1 MISLPSTPKLRIS
14 SVPMREL
21 YPATSSQAM
30 SDTWK
35 DRTANSDSTV
45 SRKRTGS
52 KDDDAPPAKRR
63 VLTAAR
69 REQNR
74 QAQKAYRE
82 RQKQERI
89 RLKQEKAHAQATCGQ
104 RLRPLLKREDVSPIE
119 SFEQHSSIEELSPLD
134 EDVLGAVDT
143 SVKKLEPNFPDL
155 YMNMLQ
161 FSPAAIFTSCLTNA
175 LSLGLDPSVIAN
187 CSVEHISPFYQP
199 NLSPTL
205 NHAALIQ
212 SGSDI
217 LSTFDNTSIP
227 VHLRPTMAQI
237 LTPHHTSLDLIPIPF
252 LRERA
257 IMLSAAMPHAF
268 NNWELKLDIY
278 ERGGLTIWRL
288 KHEKGE
294 SVRDSYPPWD
304 IKSWEA
310 APWFLKKWCMLMGRE
325 YDKMNEQSIGWQV
338 VRDMISSRDVQRL
351 TTS

>member
-1 MISLPSTPKLRIS
+1 MRDS
-14 SVPMREL
+14 S
-21 YPATSSQAM
+21 
-30 SDTWK
+30 
-35 DRTANSDSTV
+35 ANQDDTV
-45 SRKRTGS
+45 SRKRSCS
-52 KDDDAPPAKRR
+52 KDNDAPPAKRR
-63 VLTAAR
+63 VLTTAR

-74 QAQKAYRE
+74 QAQRAYRE

-89 RLKQEKAHAQATCGQ
+89 RLKQEKAQAQATCGQ
-104 RLRPLLKREDVSPIE
+104 RLRPLLKREDLSPIDSAE
-119 SFEQHSSIEELSPLD
+119 RQSSIKEISPYNG
-134 EDVLGAVDT
+134 DVTETVNT
-143 SVKKLEPNFPDL
+143 SVKKLDPNFPDL

-175 LSLGLDPSVIAN
+175 LTLGLDPSLIAN

-199 NLSPTL
+199 NLSCTI

-212 SGSDI
+212 AGSNI
-217 LSTFDNTSIP
+217 LSTFNNTSIP
-227 VHLRPTMAQI
+227 IHLRPTMAQI
-237 LTPHHTSLDLIPIPF
+237 LIPHHTSLDLIPIPF

-288 KHEKGE
+288 KGE
-294 SVRDSYPPWD
+294 SMRDTYPPWD
-304 IKSWEA
+304 MKSWEA

-351 TTS
+351 ATS

>member
-1 MISLPSTPKLRIS
+1 
-14 SVPMREL
+14 
-21 YPATSSQAM
+21 M
-30 SDTWK
+30 SDTMK
-35 DRTANSDSTV
+35 DSSANENDTV
-45 SRKRTGS
+45 SRKRTSSRDG
-52 KDDDAPPAKRR
+52 DAPPAKRR
-63 VLTAAR
+63 VVTTAR

-89 RLKQEKAHAQATCGQ
+89 QLKQERAQAKATCGQ
-104 RLRPLLKREDVSPIE
+104 RLRPLLKREDLSPVD
-119 SFEQHSSIEELSPLD
+119 SSEQQSSIEEISLCD
-134 EDVLGAVDT
+134 ESLLEPVET
-143 SVKKLEPNFPDL
+143 SAKKLEPKFPDL

-199 NLSPTL
+199 NLSSTL
-205 NHAALIQ
+205 NHTALIQ
-212 SGSDI
+212 AGSNI

-227 VHLRPTMAQI
+227 IHLRPTMAQI
-237 LTPHHTSLDLIPIPF
+237 LIPHHTSLDLIPIPF

-257 IMLSAAMPHAF
+257 IMLSAAMPHVF

-294 SVRDSYPPWD
+294 NVRDTYPPWD
-304 IKSWEA
+304 MKSWEA
-310 APWFLKKWCMLMGRE
+310 APWFMKKWCMLMGRE
-325 YDKMNEQSIGWQV
+325 YDKMHNQSIGWQV
-338 VRDMISSRDVQRL
+338 VRDMISSRDIQRL

>member
-1 MISLPSTPKLRIS
+1 MPDIATDV
-14 SVPMREL
+14 SVNRNDAL
-21 YPATSSQAM
+21 
-30 SDTWK
+30 
-35 DRTANSDSTV
+35 
-45 SRKRTGS
+45 SRKRTRS
-52 KDDDAPPAKRR
+52 EDDDAPPAKRR
-63 VLTAAR
+63 VLTTAR

-89 RLKQEKAHAQATCGQ
+89 RLKQEKALAQQNRGQ
-104 RLRPLLKREDVSPIE
+104 SLRPLLKREHLSPIDSCQQESPIE
-119 SFEQHSSIEELSPLD
+119 EMSPCD
-134 EDVLGAVDT
+134 DDVTATVDK

-161 FSPAAIFTSCLTNA
+161 FSPAAIFTSCLSNA

-199 NLSPTL
+199 NLSSTL
-205 NHAALIQ
+205 NHVALIQ
-212 SGSDI
+212 AGSTI
-217 LSTFDNTSIP
+217 LSTFNNTSIP

-237 LTPHHTSLDLIPIPF
+237 LIPHHTSLDLIPIPF

-278 ERGGLTIWRL
+278 ERGGLKIWRL
-288 KHEKGE
+288 KGDGG
-294 SVRDSYPPWD
+294 RDTYPPWD
-304 IKSWEA
+304 MKSWEA

-338 VRDMISSRDVQRL
+338 VRDMISSRDVQQL
-351 TTS
+351 TVS

>member
-1 MISLPSTPKLRIS
+1 MCDKIKGS
-14 SVPMREL
+14 S
-21 YPATSSQAM
+21 
-30 SDTWK
+30 
-35 DRTANSDSTV
+35 ANGNDAV
-45 SRKRTGS
+45 SRKRTSSRDG
-52 KDDDAPPAKRR
+52 DAPPAKRR
-63 VLTAAR
+63 ALTTAR

-89 RLKQEKAHAQATCGQ
+89 RLKQERAQAKATCGQ
-104 RLRPLLKREDVSPIE
+104 RLRPLLKREDLSQVDS
-119 SFEQHSSIEELSPLD
+119 SEQQSSIEEISLCD
-134 EDVLGAVDT
+134 ESLLELVDA

-199 NLSPTL
+199 NLSSTL

-212 SGSDI
+212 AGSNI
-217 LSTFDNTSIP
+217 LSTFNNTSIP

-237 LTPHHTSLDLIPIPF
+237 LIPHHTSLDLIPIPF

-257 IMLSAAMPHAF
+257 IMLSAAMPHVF

-294 SVRDSYPPWD
+294 SVRDTYPPWD
-304 IKSWEA
+304 MKSWEA
-310 APWFLKKWCMLMGRE
+310 APWFMKKWCMLMGRE
-325 YDKMNEQSIGWQV
+325 YDRMHNQSIGWQV
-338 VRDMISSRDVQRL
+338 VRDMISSRDIQRL

>member
-1 MISLPSTPKLRIS
+1 MKNGLGNRDA
-14 SVPMREL
+14 E
-21 YPATSSQAM
+21 
-30 SDTWK
+30 
-35 DRTANSDSTV
+35 V
-45 SRKRTGS
+45 SRKRTRS

-63 VLTAAR
+63 ILTTAR

-89 RLKQEKAHAQATCGQ
+89 RLKQEKAEAQATYGQ
-104 RLRPLLKREDVSPIE
+104 RLRPLLKREDPSPID
-119 SFEQHSSIEELSPLD
+119 SSQPQNSVDKMSTCD
-134 EDVLGAVDT
+134 EDVTETVDT
-143 SVKKLEPNFPDL
+143 SVKMLEPKFPDL

-175 LSLGLDPSVIAN
+175 LSLGLDPSAIAN

-199 NLSPTL
+199 NLSSTL
-205 NHAALIQ
+205 DHAALVQ
-212 SGSDI
+212 AGSSI
-217 LSTFDNTSIP
+217 LSTFNNTSIP
-227 VHLRPTMAQI
+227 IHLRPTMAQI
-237 LTPHHTSLDLIPIPF
+237 LIPHHTSLDLIPIPF

-288 KHEKGE
+288 KGE
-294 SVRDSYPPWD
+294 RDSGRNTYPPWD
-304 IKSWEA
+304 MKSWEA
-310 APWFLKKWCMLMGRE
+310 APWFLKKWCVLMGRE

-338 VRDMISSRDVQRL
+338 VRDMISSRDVQPLL
-351 TTS
+351 TSQV

>member
-1 MISLPSTPKLRIS
+1 
-14 SVPMREL
+14 MR
-21 YPATSSQAM
+21 
-30 SDTWK
+30 DTVK
-35 DRTANSDSTV
+35 DGSANRDDVV
-45 SRKRTGS
+45 SRKRASS
-52 KDDDAPPAKRR
+52 KDDNAPPAKRR
-63 VLTAAR
+63 VLTTAR

-89 RLKQEKAHAQATCGQ
+89 RLKQEKAQTQATCGQ
-104 RLRPLLKREDVSPIE
+104 RLRPLLKREDLSPMD
-119 SFEQHSSIEELSPLD
+119 SSEQQSSIGEISPRD
-134 EDVLGAVDT
+134 EDVLETVDT

-155 YMNMLQ
+155 YLNMLQ
-161 FSPAAIFTSCLTNA
+161 FSPTAIFTSCLTNA
-175 LSLGLDPSVIAN
+175 ISLGLDPSVIAD
-187 CSVEHISPFYQP
+187 CSVQQISPFYQP
-199 NLSPTL
+199 NLSSTL
-205 NHAALIQ
+205 NHVALIQ
-212 SGSDI
+212 AGSNI

-237 LTPHHTSLDLIPIPF
+237 LIPHHTSLDLIPLPF

-257 IMLSAAMPHAF
+257 IMLSAAMPHVF

-304 IKSWEA
+304 MKSWEA

-325 YDKMNEQSIGWQV
+325 YDKMHNQSIGWQV
-338 VRDMISSRDVQRL
+338 VRDMISSRDIQRL

>member
-1 MISLPSTPKLRIS
+1 MTDTEKDGSAN
-14 SVPMREL
+14 RED
-21 YPATSSQAM
+21 A
-30 SDTWK
+30 
-35 DRTANSDSTV
+35 V
-45 SRKRTGS
+45 SRKRTSS
-52 KDDDAPPAKRR
+52 KDDDAPPSKRR
-63 VLTAAR
+63 VLTTAR

-89 RLKQEKAHAQATCGQ
+89 RLKQKKAQAQATSGQ
-104 RLRPLLKREDVSPIE
+104 RPRLLLKREDLSPRD
-119 SFEQHSSIEELSPLD
+119 SSEQKTSIGEIYPLD
-134 EDVLGAVDT
+134 EEVTETIET

-161 FSPAAIFTSCLTNA
+161 FAPAAIFTSCLTNA
-175 LSLGLDPSVIAN
+175 ISLGFDPSVIAN

-199 NLSPTL
+199 NLSSTL

-212 SGSDI
+212 AGSNI
-217 LSTFDNTSIP
+217 LSTFNNTSIP

-237 LTPHHTSLDLIPIPF
+237 LIPHHTSLDLIPIPF

-288 KHEKGE
+288 NREKGE
-294 SVRDSYPPWD
+294 SLRDAYPPWD
-304 IKSWEA
+304 MKSWEA

-325 YDKMNEQSIGWQV
+325 YDKMHNQSIGWQV
-338 VRDMISSRDVQRL
+338 VRDMITSRDVQRL
-351 TTS
+351 TTSLF

>member
-1 MISLPSTPKLRIS
+1 
-14 SVPMREL
+14 
-21 YPATSSQAM
+21 M
-30 SDTWK
+30 SDTIK
-35 DRTANSDSTV
+35 GSSANGNDAV
-45 SRKRTGS
+45 SRKRTSSRDG
-52 KDDDAPPAKRR
+52 DAPLAKRR
-63 VLTAAR
+63 ALTTAR

-74 QAQKAYRE
+74 RAQKAYRE

-89 RLKQEKAHAQATCGQ
+89 RMKQEKAQAKATCGQ
-104 RLRPLLKREDVSPIE
+104 RLRPLLKREDFSSIDSSE
-119 SFEQHSSIEELSPLD
+119 SQSSIEKISLCDGSLLEP
-134 EDVLGAVDT
+134 VDS

-161 FSPAAIFTSCLTNA
+161 FSPATIFTSCLTNA

-187 CSVEHISPFYQP
+187 CSVEHISPFYQS
-199 NLSPTL
+199 NLSSSL

-212 SGSDI
+212 AGSNI

-237 LTPHHTSLDLIPIPF
+237 LIPHHTSLDLIPIPF

-257 IMLSAAMPHAF
+257 IMLAAAMPHAF

-294 SVRDSYPPWD
+294 SVRDTYPPWD
-304 IKSWEA
+304 MKSWEA
-310 APWFLKKWCMLMGRE
+310 APWFMKKWCMLMGRE
-325 YDKMNEQSIGWQV
+325 YDKMCNQSVGWQV
-338 VRDMISSRDVQRL
+338 VRDLITSRDIQRL
-351 TTS
+351 TTT

>member
-1 MISLPSTPKLRIS
+1 MHLEALR
-14 SVPMREL
+14 
-21 YPATSSQAM
+21 
-30 SDTWK
+30 DTMK
-35 DRTANSDSTV
+35 NGLGNRDAEV
-45 SRKRTGS
+45 SRKRTRS

-63 VLTAAR
+63 ILTTAR

-89 RLKQEKAHAQATCGQ
+89 RLKQEKAEAQATYGQ
-104 RLRPLLKREDVSPIE
+104 RLRPLLKREDPSPID
-119 SFEQHSSIEELSPLD
+119 SSQPQNSIDKMSTCD
-134 EDVLGAVDT
+134 EDVTETVDT
-143 SVKKLEPNFPDL
+143 SVKKLEPKFPDL

-175 LSLGLDPSVIAN
+175 LALGLDPSVIAN

-199 NLSPTL
+199 NLSSTL
-205 NHAALIQ
+205 NHAALVQ
-212 SGSDI
+212 AGSSI
-217 LSTFDNTSIP
+217 LSTFNNTSIP
-227 VHLRPTMAQI
+227 IHLRPTMAQI
-237 LTPHHTSLDLIPIPF
+237 LIPHHTSLDLIPIPF

-288 KHEKGE
+288 KGE
-294 SVRDSYPPWD
+294 RDSGRNTYPPWD
-304 IKSWEA
+304 MKSWEA
-310 APWFLKKWCMLMGRE
+310 APWFLKKWCVLMGRE

-338 VRDMISSRDVQRL
+338 VRDMISSRDIQPLL
-351 TTS
+351 TSQV

>member
-1 MISLPSTPKLRIS
+1 MGYTVKGS
-14 SVPMREL
+14 SANRDNAV
-21 YPATSSQAM
+21 SQ
-30 SDTWK
+30 
-35 DRTANSDSTV
+35 
-45 SRKRTGS
+45 KRTSG

-63 VLTAAR
+63 VLTTAR

-89 RLKQEKAHAQATCGQ
+89 RLKQEKAQAQATSGQ
-104 RLRPLLKREDVSPIE
+104 RPRPLLKRE
-119 SFEQHSSIEELSPLD
+119 ELSPGDPCGQKTSVGEIYSLD
-134 EDVLGAVDT
+134 EEVTETIDI

-161 FSPAAIFTSCLTNA
+161 FAPAAIFTSCLTNA
-175 LSLGLDPSVIAN
+175 ISLGLNPSVIAN

-199 NLSPTL
+199 DLSSTL
-205 NHAALIQ
+205 NHADLIQ
-212 SGSDI
+212 AGSNI
-217 LSTFDNTSIP
+217 LSTFNSTSIP

-237 LTPHHTSLDLIPIPF
+237 LIPHHTSLDLIPIPF

-294 SVRDSYPPWD
+294 SGRDRYPPWD
-304 IKSWEA
+304 MKSWEA

-325 YDKMNEQSIGWQV
+325 YDKMQNQSIGWQV

-351 TTS
+351 TTGLS

>member
-1 MISLPSTPKLRIS
+1 
-14 SVPMREL
+14 MRDIVKEGS
-21 YPATSSQAM
+21 AN
-30 SDTWK
+30 K
-35 DRTANSDSTV
+35 DDAA

-63 VLTAAR
+63 VLTTAR

-89 RLKQEKAHAQATCGQ
+89 RLKQEKAQAQATRGQ
-104 RLRPLLKREDVSPIE
+104 RLRPLLKREDPSPIDSYQQE
-119 SFEQHSSIEELSPLD
+119 SSIDEISPCD
-134 EDVLGAVDT
+134 EDFTETVDT

-175 LSLGLDPSVIAN
+175 ISLGLDPSVIAD

-199 NLSPTL
+199 DLSSTL

-212 SGSDI
+212 AGSNI
-217 LSTFDNTSIP
+217 LSAFKNTSIP
-227 VHLRPTMAQI
+227 IHLRPTMAQI
-237 LTPHHTSLDLIPIPF
+237 LIPHHTSLDLIPIPF

-257 IMLSAAMPHAF
+257 IMLSAAMPHVF

-294 SVRDSYPPWD
+294 SVRDTYPPWD
-304 IKSWEA
+304 MKSWEA

-338 VRDMISSRDVQRL
+338 VRDMTSSRDVQRL

>member
-1 MISLPSTPKLRIS
+1 M
-14 SVPMREL
+14 
-21 YPATSSQAM
+21 
-30 SDTWK
+30 K
-35 DRTANSDSTV
+35 DGLGNRDAEV
-45 SRKRTGS
+45 SRKRTRG
-52 KDDDAPPAKRR
+52 KGDDVPPAKRR
-63 VLTAAR
+63 VLTTAR

-89 RLKQEKAHAQATCGQ
+89 RLKQEKAETQATYGQ
-104 RLRPLLKREDVSPIE
+104 RLRPLLKREDLTPID
-119 SFEQHSSIEELSPLD
+119 SSQQQNSIDKISICDEEVT
-134 EDVLGAVDT
+134 ETVGT
-143 SVKKLEPNFPDL
+143 SVKKLEPKFPDL

-199 NLSPTL
+199 NLSSTL
-205 NHAALIQ
+205 NHAALVQ
-212 SGSDI
+212 AGSSI
-217 LSTFDNTSIP
+217 LSTFNNTCIP
-227 VHLRPTMAQI
+227 IHLRPTMAQI
-237 LTPHHTSLDLIPIPF
+237 LIPHHTSLDLIPIPF

-278 ERGGLTIWRL
+278 ERGGLKIWRL
-288 KHEKGE
+288 KGE
-294 SVRDSYPPWD
+294 SGRDSYPPWD
-304 IKSWEA
+304 MKSWEA
-310 APWFLKKWCMLMGRE
+310 APWFLKKWCVLMGRE

-351 TTS
+351 VTS

>member
-1 MISLPSTPKLRIS
+1 
-14 SVPMREL
+14 MR
-21 YPATSSQAM
+21 
-30 SDTWK
+30 DTV
-35 DRTANSDSTV
+35 REGSANKNDV
-45 SRKRTGS
+45 ASRKRTRS

-63 VLTAAR
+63 VLTTAR

-89 RLKQEKAHAQATCGQ
+89 RLKQEKAQAQATCGQ
-104 RLRPLLKREDVSPIE
+104 RLRPLLKREDFSRINSSQQE
-119 SFEQHSSIEELSPLD
+119 SSISEISSCD
-134 EDVLGAVDT
+134 EGVTETVNT

-199 NLSPTL
+199 NLSSTL

-212 SGSDI
+212 AGSTI
-217 LSTFDNTSIP
+217 LSTFNNTSIP

-237 LTPHHTSLDLIPIPF
+237 LIPHHTSLDLIPIPF

-257 IMLSAAMPHAF
+257 IMLSAAMPHVF

-288 KHEKGE
+288 KGE
-294 SVRDSYPPWD
+294 NVRDTYPPWD
-304 IKSWEA
+304 MKSWEA

-338 VRDMISSRDVQRL
+338 VRDMISSRD
-351 TTS
+351 T

>member
-1 MISLPSTPKLRIS
+1 
-14 SVPMREL
+14 
-21 YPATSSQAM
+21 M
-30 SDTWK
+30 SDAMK
-35 DRTANSDSTV
+35 DSSATGNDAV
-45 SRKRTGS
+45 SRKRTS
-52 KDDDAPPAKRR
+52 SRDDDAPPAKRR
-63 VLTAAR
+63 VLTTAR

-89 RLKQEKAHAQATCGQ
+89 RLKQEKAQAKATCGQ
-104 RLRPLLKREDVSPIE
+104 RLRPLLKREDFSSID
-119 SFEQHSSIEELSPLD
+119 SSEQQSSIEEVPCNEKFS
-134 EDVLGAVDT
+134 ETVDA
-143 SVKKLEPNFPDL
+143 SVNKLEPNFPDL

-161 FSPAAIFTSCLTNA
+161 FSPAAIFTSCLSNA
-175 LSLGLDPSVIAN
+175 LSLGLDPSIIAN

-199 NLSPTL
+199 NLSSTL
-205 NHAALIQ
+205 NHAALMQ
-212 SGSDI
+212 AGSNI

-237 LTPHHTSLDLIPIPF
+237 LIPHHTSLDLIPIPF

-257 IMLSAAMPHAF
+257 IMLSAAMPHVF

-294 SVRDSYPPWD
+294 SVRDTYPPWD
-304 IKSWEA
+304 MKSWEV
-310 APWFLKKWCMLMGRE
+310 APWFMKKWCMLMGRE
-325 YDKMNEQSIGWQV
+325 YDKMHNQSIGWQV

-351 TTS
+351 TTT

>member
-1 MISLPSTPKLRIS
+1 MKDS
-14 SVPMREL
+14 S
-21 YPATSSQAM
+21 
-30 SDTWK
+30 
-35 DRTANSDSTV
+35 ANENDTV
-45 SRKRTGS
+45 SRKRTSSRDG
-52 KDDDAPPAKRR
+52 DAPPAKRR
-63 VLTAAR
+63 VLTTAR

-89 RLKQEKAHAQATCGQ
+89 RLKQEKAQAKATCG
-104 RLRPLLKREDVSPIE
+104 RGLRPLLKREDFSPTD
-119 SFEQHSSIEELSPLD
+119 SSEQQSSIEEIICNKNVP
-134 EDVLGAVDT
+134 ETVDA
-143 SVKKLEPNFPDL
+143 SVRKFEPNFPDL

-199 NLSPTL
+199 NLSSTL
-205 NHAALIQ
+205 NHPALIQ
-212 SGSDI
+212 AGSNI

-227 VHLRPTMAQI
+227 IHLRPTMAQI
-237 LTPHHTSLDLIPIPF
+237 LIPHHTSLDLIPIPF

-257 IMLSAAMPHAF
+257 IMLSAAMPHVF

-294 SVRDSYPPWD
+294 SVRDTYPPWD
-304 IKSWEA
+304 MKSWEA
-310 APWFLKKWCMLMGRE
+310 APWFMKKWCMLMGRE
-325 YDKMNEQSIGWQV
+325 YDKMRNQSVGWQV
-338 VRDMISSRDVQRL
+338 VRDLISSRDIQRL

>member
-1 MISLPSTPKLRIS
+1 MP
-14 SVPMREL
+14 
-21 YPATSSQAM
+21 
-30 SDTWK
+30 DTVT
-35 DRTANSDSTV
+35 DVSASRNGAL
-45 SRKRTGS
+45 SRKRTRS

-63 VLTAAR
+63 VLTTAR

-74 QAQKAYRE
+74 QAQKAFRE

-89 RLKQEKAHAQATCGQ
+89 RLKQEKAQAQATCRQ
-104 RLRPLLKREDVSPIE
+104 RLRPLLKREDLSPIDSSQQE
-119 SFEQHSSIEELSPLD
+119 STTDEISPCG
-134 EDVLGAVDT
+134 EDVTETVGK

-199 NLSPTL
+199 SLSSTL
-205 NHAALIQ
+205 NHAALVQ
-212 SGSDI
+212 AGSNI
-217 LSTFDNTSIP
+217 LSTFNNTSIP
-227 VHLRPTMAQI
+227 IHLRPTMAQI
-237 LTPHHTSLDLIPIPF
+237 LIPHHTSLDLIPIPF

-278 ERGGLTIWRL
+278 ERGGLTTWRL
-288 KHEKGE
+288 KGD
-294 SVRDSYPPWD
+294 SGRDTYPPWD
-304 IKSWEA
+304 MKSWEA
-310 APWFLKKWCMLMGRE
+310 APWFLKKWCVLLGRE

-338 VRDMISSRDVQRL
+338 VRDMISSRDIQPSI
-351 TTS
+351 TS

>member
-1 MISLPSTPKLRIS
+1 
-14 SVPMREL
+14 MR
-21 YPATSSQAM
+21 
-30 SDTWK
+30 DTVK
-35 DRTANSDSTV
+35 DGSANRDDVV
-45 SRKRTGS
+45 SRKRASS
-52 KDDDAPPAKRR
+52 KDDNAPPAKRR
-63 VLTAAR
+63 VLTTAR

-89 RLKQEKAHAQATCGQ
+89 RLKQEKAQAQATCGQ
-104 RLRPLLKREDVSPIE
+104 RLRPLLKREDLSPMD
-119 SFEQHSSIEELSPLD
+119 SSEQQSSIGEISPRD
-134 EDVLGAVDT
+134 EDVLETVDT

-155 YMNMLQ
+155 YLNMLQ
-161 FSPAAIFTSCLTNA
+161 FSPTAIFTSCLTNA
-175 LSLGLDPSVIAN
+175 ISLGLDPSAIAN
-187 CSVEHISPFYQP
+187 CSVQQISPFYQP
-199 NLSPTL
+199 NLSATL

-212 SGSDI
+212 AGSNI

-237 LTPHHTSLDLIPIPF
+237 LIPHHTSLDLIPLPF

-257 IMLSAAMPHAF
+257 IMLSAAMPHVF

-294 SVRDSYPPWD
+294 SVSDSYPPWD
-304 IKSWEA
+304 MKSWEA

-325 YDKMNEQSIGWQV
+325 YDKMHNQSIGWQV
-338 VRDMISSRDVQRL
+338 VRDMISSRDIQRL

>member
-1 MISLPSTPKLRIS
+1 
-14 SVPMREL
+14 
-21 YPATSSQAM
+21 M
-30 SDTWK
+30 SDTLK
-35 DRTANSDSTV
+35 DCPANRDNTV
-45 SRKRTGS
+45 SRKRTRS
-52 KDDDAPPAKRR
+52 KDDDAPTAKRR
-63 VLTAAR
+63 VLTTAR

-89 RLKQEKAHAQATCGQ
+89 RLRQERAQAQASCGQ
-104 RLRPLLKREDVSPIE
+104 RLRPLLKREDVSQKNSP
-119 SFEQHSSIEELSPLD
+119 EQESSIEEI
-134 EDVLGAVDT
+134 EDILETVDT

-199 NLSPTL
+199 KLSSTL

-212 SGSDI
+212 AGSTI
-217 LSTFDNTSIP
+217 LSTFGNTSIP

-237 LTPHHTSLDLIPIPF
+237 LIPHHTSLDLIPIPF

-338 VRDMISSRDVQRL
+338 VRDMISSRDVQRF
-351 TTS
+351 TTI

>member
-1 MISLPSTPKLRIS
+1 
-14 SVPMREL
+14 
-21 YPATSSQAM
+21 M
-30 SDTWK
+30 SDTIK
-35 DRTANSDSTV
+35 GSSANENDTV
-45 SRKRTGS
+45 SRKRTSSRDG
-52 KDDDAPPAKRR
+52 DAPPAKRR
-63 VLTAAR
+63 VLTTAR

-89 RLKQEKAHAQATCGQ
+89 RLKQERAQAKATCGQ
-104 RLRPLLKREDVSPIE
+104 RLRPLLKREDLSPVD
-119 SFEQHSSIEELSPLD
+119 SSEQQSSIEEISLCD
-134 EDVLGAVDT
+134 ESLLEPIDT
-143 SVKKLEPNFPDL
+143 SAKKLEPNFPDL

-199 NLSPTL
+199 NLSSTL

-212 SGSDI
+212 AGSNI

-227 VHLRPTMAQI
+227 IHLRPTMAQI
-237 LTPHHTSLDLIPIPF
+237 LIPHHTSLDLIPIPF

-257 IMLSAAMPHAF
+257 IMLSAAMPHVF

-294 SVRDSYPPWD
+294 SVRDTYPPWD
-304 IKSWEA
+304 MKSWEA
-310 APWFLKKWCMLMGRE
+310 APWFMKKWCMLMGRE
-325 YDKMNEQSIGWQV
+325 YDKMRNQSVGWQI
-338 VRDMISSRDVQRL
+338 VRDLISSRDIQRL

>member
-1 MISLPSTPKLRIS
+1 
-14 SVPMREL
+14 
-21 YPATSSQAM
+21 M
-30 SDTWK
+30 SDTVK
-35 DRTANSDSTV
+35 DCPANRDDAAC
-45 SRKRTGS
+45 RKRS
-52 KDDDAPPAKRR
+52 MSRDDDAPAAPPTKRR
-63 VLTAAR
+63 VLTTAR

-89 RLKQEKAHAQATCGQ
+89 RLKQEKSLAQQNRGQ
-104 RLRPLLKREDVSPIE
+104 SLRPLLKREHLSPIDSSPHE
-119 SFEQHSSIEELSPLD
+119 SSITEIHPCD
-134 EDVLGAVDT
+134 EGVTQTVDT
-143 SVKKLEPNFPDL
+143 SVKKLEPKFPDL

-199 NLSPTL
+199 NLSSTL

-212 SGSDI
+212 AGSNI
-217 LSTFDNTSIP
+217 LSTFNNTSIP

-237 LTPHHTSLDLIPIPF
+237 LIPHHTSLDLIPIPF

-288 KHEKGE
+288 KGE
-294 SVRDSYPPWD
+294 SMRDTYPPWD
-304 IKSWEA
+304 MKSWEA

-325 YDKMNEQSIGWQV
+325 YDKINEQSIGWQV
-338 VRDMISSRDVQRL
+338 VRDMISSRDLQPL
-351 TTS
+351 IAS